1 VPPNFLGTHQVDALE
16 QLAKSN
22 LEHVT
27 SGWIAIAH
35 PSMPIISHVTVRSLA
50 DRRLCRIVQHSGREI
65 ARITQNGRKAWRE
78 IEAVRAR
85 IHSAA

>member
-16 QLAKSN
+16 QLVKSN
-22 LEHVT
+22 LEHVS
-27 SGWIAIAH
+27 SGWVVITH
-35 PSMPIISHVTVRSLA
+35 PSMPIISHMTVRSLT
-50 DRRLCRIVQHSGREI
+50 DRRLCRIMQHSGREI

-78 IEAVRAR
+78 IEAVRAH

>member
-1 VPPNFLGTHQVDALE
+1 VAPNFLGTHQVDALE

-22 LEHVT
+22 LEHVS
-27 SGWIAIAH
+27 SGWIFVAH

-50 DRRLCRIVQHSGREI
+50 DRRLCRIISHSGREI
-65 ARITQNGRKAWRE
+65 ARITQTGRKAWRE
-78 IEAVRAR
+78 IETVRAR

>member
-1 VPPNFLGTHQVDALE
+1 VAPNFLGTHQVDALE

-22 LEHVT
+22 LEHVS
-27 SGWIAIAH
+27 SGWIVVAH

-50 DRRLCRIVQHSGREI
+50 DRRLCRIISHSGREI
-65 ARITQNGRKAWRE
+65 ARITQTGRKAWRE
-78 IEAVRAR
+78 IETVRAR